1 MRNVSR
7 CLVATV
13 AIAAL
18 LSGCGD
24 SKKTGTAST
33 TKAPSRSSTTTST
46 VGNEPSTTLPSEYSP
61 TPTTAPTNNG
71 TCGPQF
77 AVIDEAIKGSD
88 NPVLA
93 GAVGTFVVVD
103 CRLSPSIPIWA
114 AANTSPKP
122 GAALP
127 RQTIVVQRIGAIWT
141 VEVVGTGP
149 VGCNIAQPI
158 PTELLLAC

>member
-1 MRNVSR
+1 MRYVSK
-7 CLVATV
+7 CLVATTFV
-13 AIAAL
+13 IAL
-18 LSGCGD
+18 LAGCGG
-24 SKKTGTAST
+24 SKKAEPTST
-33 TKAPSRSSTTTST
+33 TKLSSRSSTTTST

-61 TPTTAPTNNG
+61 IPTTAPTNNG

-93 GAVGTFVVVD
+93 GAVGTFAVVD

-122 GAALP
+122 GAVLP

-141 VEVVGTGP
+141 VEEVGTGP

-158 PTELLLAC
+158 PRELQLAC